1 MNKKL
6 NTAII
11 IPARGNSKGIKKKN
25 LISFCGKPLI
35 YWTIAQAKRSRFKE
49 NIFVS
54 SEDDK
59 ILNYAY
65 ILGVNIIK
73 RPIELSQDDSSSES
87 AIKHALRNINI
98 NIKYVIF
105 LQVTSPL
112 RKVDDIDKAFNI
124 LRKSNSDSLFS
135 CHKAE
140 DYFDIWTLQ
149 KNKYIPLTIDYK
161 NRKPRQLFKP
171 IHVCQNGSIY
181 LFKKEILSKYNN
193 RLGKKINIY
202 EMEEWQSFQLDNI
215 NQLKT
220 MELLFNKK
228 LKKYYV

>member
-1 MNKKL
+1 MD
-6 NTAII
+6 
-11 IPARGNSKGIKKKN
+11 NS
-25 LISFCGKPLI
+25 SS
-35 YWTIAQAKRSRFKE
+35 KRSRFKE

-65 ILGVNIIK
+65 KLGVNIIK

-124 LRKSNSDSLFS
+124 LRK
-135 CHKAE
+135 K
-140 DYFDIWTLQ
+140 
-149 KNKYIPLTIDYK
+149 
-161 NRKPRQLFKP
+161 
-171 IHVCQNGSIY
+171 
-181 LFKKEILSKYNN
+181 
-193 RLGKKINIY
+193 
-202 EMEEWQSFQLDNI
+202 
-215 NQLKT
+215 
-220 MELLFNKK
+220 
-228 LKKYYV
+228 